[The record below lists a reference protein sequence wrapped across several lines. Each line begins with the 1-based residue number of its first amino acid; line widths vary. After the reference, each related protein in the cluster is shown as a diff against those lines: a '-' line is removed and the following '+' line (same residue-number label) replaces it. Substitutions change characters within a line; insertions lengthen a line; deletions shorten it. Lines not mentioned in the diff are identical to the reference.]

1 MNLHPFWK
9 LSALTLSLIAPAAMA
24 DWRNNGNIKRDQSD
38 DSDYSDDRSRND
50 EDDADAEDGEES
62 SGQDGRGFS
71 LGLRAGY
78 GLPLG
83 KATGEADAN
92 LSDVISGIIP
102 LQLDAGYFL
111 TSHLYL
117 GGSFQ
122 YAPGLLAEDCEE
134 GASCSI
140 SVMRFG
146 VNLAYHTAPF
156 AKVDPWVGLGVG
168 YERFNLSASAEF
180 GGETIEAST
189 TASGF
194 EFAALQG
201 GVDFKLSKH
210 FAVGPFATFTVGQY
224 SSLSVSDG
232 EDSASVDIDEKAFH
246 FWLMGGIKA
255 QYRF

>member
-1 MNLHPFWK
+1 MMMRTTIGRTVQRTSTMVLWVN
-9 LSALTLSLIAPAAMA
+9 
-24 DWRNNGNIKRDQSD
+24 
-38 DSDYSDDRSRND
+38 
-50 EDDADAEDGEES
+50 E
-62 SGQDGRGFS
+62 DGRGFA
-71 LGLRAGY
+71 LGLRAGF

-92 LSDVISGIIP
+92 LSDVVSGIIP
-102 LQLDAGYFL
+102 LQIDAGYFL

-122 YAPGLLAEDCEE
+122 YAPGLLAEDCDE

-140 SVMRFG
+140 NVMRFG

-156 AKVDPWVGLGVG
+156 AKVDPWVGLGIG
-168 YERFNLSASAEF
+168 YERFNVSESF
-180 GGETIEAST
+180 GDFKLNATF
-189 TASGF
+189 SGF

-201 GVDFKLSKH
+201 GVDFKLSKN

-224 SSLSVSDG
+224 SSASVSDG
-232 EDSASVDIDEKAFH
+232 EDSESVDIDEKGLH

>member
-1 MNLHPFWK
+1 MNAHTFWK
-9 LSALTLSLIAPAAMA
+9 LSALTLSLLAPAAMA
-24 DWRNNGNIKRDQSD
+24 DWRNAGNFKRTQSND
-38 DSDYSDDRSRND
+38 GDY
-50 EDDADAEDGEES
+50 AEGRAEGGS
-62 SGQDGRGFS
+62 SEDGRGFS

-78 GLPLG
+78 GVPFG
-83 KATGEADAN
+83 KASGDASSD
-92 LSDVISGIIP
+92 LSDAVSGIIP
-102 LQLDAGYFL
+102 LQVDAGYFL
-111 TSHLYL
+111 TSNLYL

-122 YAPGLLAEDCEE
+122 YALGLLAEDCGEDV
-134 GASCSI
+134 SCSA

-168 YERFNLSASAEF
+168 YERFSLSAGS
-180 GGETIEAST
+180 GDITLDT

-194 EFAALQG
+194 EFAALQA
-201 GVDFKLSKH
+201 GVDFKLNEH

-224 SSLSVSDG
+224 SSASVSDG
-232 EDSASVDIDEKAFH
+232 EDSLSADIDEKALH